1 MDLGISDKTA
11 LVLAG
16 GGGLGGA
23 IARQLAEEGARVAI
37 ADINRDAAQSVADA
51 FDPHGSKS
59 FVLAWDLADLDVL
72 EARIG
77 SVEQALGPIDIL
89 VNITGGPPPGP
100 ILSVPHDSWTA
111 HFQTMVLPVIAV
123 SQRVV
128 RGMKDRQWG
137 RILTSTS
144 SGVVSPI
151 ANLGISNSL
160 RSALVGWSKTIARE
174 LGPFNVTANV
184 LVPGRIGTQR
194 IRELDAAKAAAEDR
208 TPDAVAQDSTA
219 MIPMGR
225 YGTVDE
231 YAAMA
236 AFLVSKHASYI
247 TGSMIRVDGGLIGST

>member
-23 IARQLAEEGARVAI
+23 IAGRLADEGARVAV
-37 ADINRDAAQSVADA
+37 ADIDRGAAQAVTDS
-51 FDPHGSKS
+51 FDPGGSRS
-59 FVLAWDLADLDVL
+59 LVLGWDLADLDVL
-72 EARIG
+72 ENRIR

-100 ILSVPHDSWTA
+100 ILSVPLESWTA
-111 HFQTMVLPVIAV
+111 HFRAMVLPVIAV
-123 SQRVV
+123 SERVA

-151 ANLGISNSL
+151 PNLGISNAL

-174 LGPFNVTANV
+174 LGRFNITANV
-184 LVPGRIGTQR
+184 LVPGRIGTPR
-194 IRELDAAKAAAEDR
+194 VRALDVAKAATGNR
-208 TPDAVAQDSTA
+208 TPDAVAQESAAT
-219 MIPMGR
+219 ISVGR

-231 YAAMA
+231 FAATA
-236 AFLVSKHASYI
+236 AFLVSQQASYI
-247 TGSMIRVDGGLIGST
+247 TGSMIRVDGGLISSV